1 MTTEQYEG
9 IRKYLKDNSGFNIV
23 DAAKANISSN
33 YIYSID
39 PVLPDKSDVL
49 AYIDGETEDVPVV
62 KAKVWNNYK
71 TYLLLKLRYFTILV
85 TLYCAIVTKLY
96 Y

>member
-23 DAAKANISSN
+23 DAAEANISSN

-49 AYIDGETEDVPVV
+49 AYIDGETEDVPAV
-62 KAKVWNNYK
+62 KAKVLYNTSDTVLY
-71 TYLLLKLRYFTILV
+71 YCHQTILL
-85 TLYCAIVTKLY
+85 TLHYCH
-96 Y
+96 